1 MDNENREL
9 IRQRAKGYRKDE
21 IQVIHATPIENV
33 YDSNRKLRVA
43 AYCRVS
49 TDNDEQIT
57 SYELQKN
64 YYEDFIAKHDNWV
77 LVNIYADEGISGT
90 SKAHREAFIK
100 MIDDAKAG
108 LIDLIITKSVSRFA
122 RNVVDC
128 LTTVRELTSLNP
140 PVRILFETENID
152 TGNADSEIMLNL
164 LSIFAQEESHTKSE
178 IMTWSIHQRFASG
191 NFITP
196 RLFGYEVDINKPDRY
211 TIIEEEAI
219 VIRLVYA
226 MYVTG
231 YSYKEIASEMAR
243 LNFVSNIKGERKW
256 NANVV
261 KNIIANERR
270 CGQIIAWKTYTPSY
284 LDHKVKKNNGNRDQ
298 FILDNHHEGIVPKN
312 VYDYALKIQRMRKIS
327 RFRGK
332 VPSLSVIKEGALKG
346 FVPIEI
352 SYPGFTLENYLFASN
367 YAYEFDEEGNLIEK
381 NIKIKRGDVS
391 DFDLNGFEKVDSH
404 LFLNREYPVLSF
416 SKNKIRFNSGC
427 LDRFI
432 GTQYIE
438 ILFEPKEQLL
448 AIRKSNK
455 DNPHAFK
462 WSSDDGK
469 SLTKSCS
476 GFILILYECLKWH
489 DGYRYLLVGTKKE
502 YKGESIIVFDL
513 SSAVPY
519 TNKLIEKE
527 DSIEKVGISY
537 FDEYFAYHYGRN
549 IYEDAYSMRLYLLDL
564 FKGWGIDATE
574 VPDMESDSWK
584 IWAKG
589 IVNNHIEQLQQ
600 MEGGN

>member
-1 MDNENREL
+1 MDNDNREL

-21 IQVIHATPIENV
+21 IQVIHATPLESV
-33 YDSNRKLRVA
+33 YDTNKKLRVA

-64 YYEDFIAKHDNWV
+64 YYEEFITKHENWV

-90 SKAHREAFIK
+90 SLAHREAFHK
-100 MIDDAKAG
+100 MIEDAKAG
-108 LIDLIITKSVSRFA
+108 LIDLIIAKSVSRFA

-128 LTTVRELTSLNP
+128 LTTVRELQSLNP
-140 PVRILFETENID
+140 PVRLLFETENID
-152 TGNADSEIMLNL
+152 TGKADSEILLNL
-164 LSIFAQEESHTKSE
+164 LSIFAQEESRTKSE
-178 IMTWSIHQRFASG
+178 IMTWSIHQRFANG

-196 RLFGYEVDINKPDRY
+196 RLFGYQVDINKPDRY
-211 TIIEEEAI
+211 MIVEEEAV

-231 YSYKEIASEMAR
+231 YSYKEIASAMTK
-243 LNFVSNIKGERKW
+243 LNFVSNIKGESKW

-261 KNIIANERR
+261 KNIIDNERR
-270 CGQIIAWKTYTPSY
+270 CGKIIAWKTYTPSY

-298 FILDNHHEGIVPKN
+298 FILDNHHDAIVPQN
-312 VYDYALKIQRMRKIS
+312 VYEYALKIKRMRKIS
-327 RFRGK
+327 HFKGII
-332 VPSLSVIKEGALKG
+332 PSLCVIKNGALKG

-352 SYPGFTLENYLFASN
+352 SYPGLTLENYLFASD
-367 YAYEFDEEGNLIEK
+367 YAYEFDDNGERIEK
-381 NIKIKRGDVS
+381 SIKIKRGDVS

-404 LFLNREYPVLSF
+404 LFLNREYPMLSF

-427 LDRFI
+427 LDRFND
-432 GTQYIE
+432 TQYIE

-448 AIRKSNK
+448 AIRKTNK

-462 WSSDDGK
+462 WSNDDRK

-476 GFILILYECLKWH
+476 GFILILYELLKWN

-502 YKGESIIVFDL
+502 CKGDAVIVFDL
-513 SSAVPY
+513 ASAVPY
-519 TNKLIEKE
+519 TKKTIEKE

-537 FDEYFAYHYGRN
+537 FDEYYAYHYGKN
-549 IYEDAYSMRLYLLDL
+549 IYEDSYSMRLYLLDL
-564 FKGWGIDATE
+564 FKGWGVAATE
-574 VPDMESDSWK
+574 VPDMEDESWK
-584 IWAKG
+584 SWAKG
-589 IVNNHIEQLQQ
+589 IVNNHIEQLQI
-600 MEGGN
+600 EGGN